1 MGNGIRSGF
10 GILTKESMIID
21 DRWENDSLQEKQV
34 KIEIFFQIF
43 LKKENRQSPVK
54 QGFVVREM
62 LNP

>member
-1 MGNGIRSGF
+1 
-10 GILTKESMIID
+10 MIID

-43 LKKENRQSPVK
+43 LKKKNRQSRVK

-62 LNP
+62 LNL